1 MSSYIAFDLEGPL
14 SPQDNAYDLMRLFPN
29 GDRVFEVISRYD
41 DLLTLDEKPGYE
53 PGDTL
58 ALIVP
63 FLVLHG
69 IKEADIARL
78 AAEATLVPGALDL
91 VSWLCTEGWRV
102 CCITT
107 TYEQYAMHITH
118 KLGIFAHNVA
128 CTPFPLDR
136 MRSSLTGME
145 TDLLGRAEK
154 DILALDPG
162 DDGRIREALGKFF
175 WEDLPETEVGK
186 LIQQVKPVGGRRKTE
201 ALKRFADRYGV
212 PLSGWVAV
220 GDSITDCRMLTEVDK
235 AGGLAVAF
243 NANQYAL
250 PCATMSLASTHLSD
264 LEEVLVA
271 WNKGQRKEAKHE
283 VQEREKRG
291 AVGDRAAFH
300 WLAERDR
307 ARVDDVLEVH
317 KRLRQL
323 VRQSAG
329 KLG

>member
-29 GDRVFEVISRYD
+29 GDRIFEIISRYD

-78 AAEATLVPGALDL
+78 AAEATLVPGASDL
-91 VSWLCTEGWRV
+91 VSWLCTDGWRV
-102 CCITT
+102 LCITT

-136 MRSSLTGME
+136 MRLSLTHGE
-145 TDLLGRAEK
+145 TDLMGRAEK
-154 DILALDPG
+154 AILALDAT
-162 DDGRIREALGKFF
+162 DDARIRQTLDTFF
-175 WEDLPETEVGK
+175 WEDLPKTAVGK
-186 LIQQVKPVGGRRKTE
+186 LIQQVKPVGGWRKTE
-201 ALKRFADRYGV
+201 ALKRFADKYGV
-212 PLSGWVAV
+212 PLSGWVVV
-220 GDSITDCRMLTEVDK
+220 GDSITDSRMLTEVDK
-235 AGGLAVAF
+235 EGGLAVAF

-250 PCATMSLASTHLSD
+250 PCATLSLASTHLSD
-264 LEEVLVA
+264 LKDVLAA
-271 WNKGQRKEAKHE
+271 WKKGQRKEVKRL
-283 VQEREKRG
+283 VLEREKAAG
-291 AVGDRAAFH
+291 TSNRANFH
-300 WLAERDR
+300 WLAERDKTR
-307 ARVDDVLEVH
+307 MDEVLEVH
-317 KRLRQL
+317 KRLRRL

>member
-91 VSWLCTEGWRV
+91 VSWLCTDDWRV
-102 CCITT
+102 FCITT

-128 CTPFPLDR
+128 CTPFPLGFQFC
-136 MRSSLTGME
+136 SVT
-145 TDLLGRAEK
+145 
-154 DILALDPG
+154 
-162 DDGRIREALGKFF
+162 
-175 WEDLPETEVGK
+175 
-186 LIQQVKPVGGRRKTE
+186 
-201 ALKRFADRYGV
+201 
-212 PLSGWVAV
+212 
-220 GDSITDCRMLTEVDK
+220 
-235 AGGLAVAF
+235 
-243 NANQYAL
+243 
-250 PCATMSLASTHLSD
+250 
-264 LEEVLVA
+264 
-271 WNKGQRKEAKHE
+271 
-283 VQEREKRG
+283 
-291 AVGDRAAFH
+291 
-300 WLAERDR
+300 RD
-307 ARVDDVLEVH
+307 E
-317 KRLRQL
+317 
-323 VRQSAG
+323 
-329 KLG
+329 